1 MKRRVVIEKVE
12 PLSRHWA
19 KLDRYTIR
27 YTRSD
32 GREDV
37 LSREVH
43 DHGHGATVLP
53 YDARRG
59 TVLLVRQFRV
69 PAYLHDHD
77 GFIIETCAGLLDG
90 DDPAE
95 CARREAEEELGF
107 RLSNLRFM
115 TTVYSSPGAMTE
127 RISLFLADYDHDSR
141 IGTGGGH
148 AHEGEDIEV
157 MEMTFDEMR
166 RMVQDGRIV
175 DAKTVMLS
183 LFLERELGLPP
194 L

>member
-95 CARREAEEELGF
+95 CAKREAEEELGF